1 MTACEPLIL
10 LFESNRKRFATLV
23 TSNKKQKQKSCT
35 YMQRE
40 TLLSSNKRCNNL
52 NNQLRAYKLFK
63 LKDIQSYNDTNGT
76 KWLLTTSTNMDFN
89 QILYLDPTFAEES
102 RLTFTVMYQLM
113 SKYLDSIS
121 FQGEVD

>member
-1 MTACEPLIL
+1 
-10 LFESNRKRFATLV
+10 
-23 TSNKKQKQKSCT
+23 
-35 YMQRE
+35 MQRE
-40 TLLSSNKRCNNL
+40 TLHSSNKRCDNL
-52 NNQLRAYKLFK
+52 NNQLIESLYIRLHGMLFTEIGLEFIDQILEIFIDILFR

-76 KWLLTTSTNMDFN
+76 KWLLTTSTNMNFN
-89 QILYLDPTFAEES
+89 QILDLDPTFAEES